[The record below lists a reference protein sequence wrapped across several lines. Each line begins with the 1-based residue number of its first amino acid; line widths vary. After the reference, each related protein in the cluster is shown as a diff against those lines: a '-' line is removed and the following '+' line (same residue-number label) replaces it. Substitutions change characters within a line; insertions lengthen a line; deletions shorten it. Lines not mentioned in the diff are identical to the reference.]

1 MVRSSLALAAVLSV
15 ASASLARDLVTPPM
29 FVGNSTTASCKLLNM
44 TSAPIPAHLQLI
56 AAGGTV
62 LADSAQTTVA
72 PGDVGSIFAVHPDT
86 IVFCRFVNASKS
98 KVRAGMTTFV
108 VVGSDKTDQF
118 VAVAQ

>member
-1 MVRSSLALAAVLSV
+1 MVRSIFALTAVLSV
-15 ASASLARDLVTPPM
+15 ASASLAGDLVTPPI
-29 FVGNSTTASCKLLNM
+29 FVGDSTIASCKLLNI
-44 TSAPIPAHLQLI
+44 TSAPIPAQFQLI

-72 PGDVGSIFAVHPDT
+72 PGDVGRIVATNPNTF
-86 IVFCRFVNASKS
+86 VFCRFVRASKS

-108 VVGSDKTDQF
+108 VGSDKTDQL